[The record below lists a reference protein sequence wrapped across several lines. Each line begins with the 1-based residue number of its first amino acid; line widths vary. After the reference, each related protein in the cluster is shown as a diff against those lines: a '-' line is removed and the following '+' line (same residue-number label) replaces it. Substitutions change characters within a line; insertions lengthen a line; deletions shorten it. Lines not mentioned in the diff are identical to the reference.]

1 VTAAVERFRWVAVAA
16 VLAVWIA
23 GWGLLQGT
31 HTLAIGGAE
40 LTDFHRWL
48 LELRDSIEL
57 QRESNAVLD
66 VFFGSISSVLDWCV
80 TTAQDVLSRPA
91 IPRPVPEIG
100 WLGVVAIAALLT
112 CWLASVRMAVLTVAV
127 LVTCG
132 LLGYW
137 TETMDTLIVTG
148 VAVGVCVGIGMPTAI
163 WMAGSHR
170 ATTLITPVLDV
181 MQTLPA
187 FAYLAPLVLFFS
199 INAASAVVVTLIYAL
214 PPLIRISASALRSVE
229 PATVEAT
236 RSIGATSWQLL
247 RQVQLPMARRTILV
261 GLNQTTMA
269 ALSMATI
276 AALINGPGLGRP
288 VVKALQALDIGGAA
302 VSGLCI
308 VLVAIMLDRV
318 TTAAGERSE
327 TARRAQRD
335 PRTRRLLLVGMTVPT
350 LVAVLLSRRSYW
362 AAEFPDDAGLGA
374 RLATWL
380 SDVNETVVDVIRP
393 ATQAFRDL
401 VSYNLLNPLQSLLA
415 ESPWW
420 LMAGVLV
427 VLAFLLGGV
436 RATVPTVV
444 CVAVMLGTG
453 LWNESMKTLAMVLVS
468 AIAVMSVGV
477 ALGVLLGRNRRVDL
491 WLRPV
496 LDGLQTIPPF
506 VYLVPALALFGPG
519 RFTAIA
525 AAIAYAVPVAVKLVA
540 DGIRG
545 VPASTVEAAESAGTT
560 SGQMIWKV
568 QLPMARSALLLAVN
582 QGLLFVL
589 AMVVIGGLVGGEGL
603 GFLVVNGFAQTT
615 GFGKGLAAGI
625 AITALGV
632 MLDRICFHTAARY
645 DRVATQTSRPS
656 RSSKRRTIAA

>member
-1 VTAAVERFRWVAVAA
+1 
-16 VLAVWIA
+16 
-23 GWGLLQGT
+23 
-31 HTLAIGGAE
+31 
-40 LTDFHRWL
+40 
-48 LELRDSIEL
+48 
-57 QRESNAVLD
+57 
-66 VFFGSISSVLDWCV
+66 
-80 TTAQDVLSRPA
+80 
-91 IPRPVPEIG
+91 
-100 WLGVVAIAALLT
+100 
-112 CWLASVRMAVLTVAV
+112 
-127 LVTCG
+127 
-132 LLGYW
+132 
-137 TETMDTLIVTG
+137 
-148 VAVGVCVGIGMPTAI
+148 
-163 WMAGSHR
+163 
-170 ATTLITPVLDV
+170 
-181 MQTLPA
+181 
-187 FAYLAPLVLFFS
+187 
-199 INAASAVVVTLIYAL
+199 
-214 PPLIRISASALRSVE
+214 
-229 PATVEAT
+229 
-236 RSIGATSWQLL
+236 
-247 RQVQLPMARRTILV
+247 
-261 GLNQTTMA
+261 MA

-350 LVAVLLSRRSYW
+350 LVAVWLSRRSYW

-427 VLAFLLGGV
+427 TLAFLLGGV

-560 SGQMIWKV
+560 AAQMIWKV

>member
-1 VTAAVERFRWVAVAA
+1 
-16 VLAVWIA
+16 
-23 GWGLLQGT
+23 
-31 HTLAIGGAE
+31 
-40 LTDFHRWL
+40 
-48 LELRDSIEL
+48 
-57 QRESNAVLD
+57 
-66 VFFGSISSVLDWCV
+66 
-80 TTAQDVLSRPA
+80 
-91 IPRPVPEIG
+91 
-100 WLGVVAIAALLT
+100 
-112 CWLASVRMAVLTVAV
+112 
-127 LVTCG
+127 
-132 LLGYW
+132 
-137 TETMDTLIVTG
+137 MDTLIVTG
-148 VAVGVCVGIGMPTAI
+148 VAVGVCVAIGMPTAI

-444 CVAVMLGTG
+444 CVGRHAGHGAV
-453 LWNESMKTLAMVLVS
+453 E
-468 AIAVMSVGV
+468 
-477 ALGVLLGRNRRVDL
+477 RVDEDARHGARIRHRGHERGGGAR
-491 WLRPV
+491 RPA
-496 LDGLQTIPPF
+496 GPQPPG
-506 VYLVPALALFGPG
+506 GP
-519 RFTAIA
+519 
-525 AAIAYAVPVAVKLVA
+525 
-540 DGIRG
+540 
-545 VPASTVEAAESAGTT
+545 
-560 SGQMIWKV
+560 
-568 QLPMARSALLLAVN
+568 
-582 QGLLFVL
+582 
-589 AMVVIGGLVGGEGL
+589 VG
-603 GFLVVNGFAQTT
+603 
-615 GFGKGLAAGI
+615 
-625 AITALGV
+625 
-632 MLDRICFHTAARY
+632 Y
-645 DRVATQTSRPS
+645 DRCWTACRRFHRSSTWCPPWRSSAPAASPRSPLPSPTRCPSPSSSSRTGSAAFRRRP
-656 RSSKRRTIAA
+656 SKRRSPPAPRRADDLEGAAADGAQRAAARRQPGAALRPRDGCHRWARRRRRTSGSSS